1 MLTSLA
7 AKFIILDIP
16 TLHPKFDIHASNGLD
31 TESTYIVV
39 TRNEDTEMGKS
50 FMVRLHFYRLGLW
63 RAGILRMV
71 GKRYRQL
78 WVGPMRACA

>member
-16 TLHPKFDIHASNGLD
+16 TLHPKFDIHASNDLD

-39 TRNEDTEMGKS
+39 TRNEDTEVGKS

-78 WVGPMRACA
+78 WVGPMPACA